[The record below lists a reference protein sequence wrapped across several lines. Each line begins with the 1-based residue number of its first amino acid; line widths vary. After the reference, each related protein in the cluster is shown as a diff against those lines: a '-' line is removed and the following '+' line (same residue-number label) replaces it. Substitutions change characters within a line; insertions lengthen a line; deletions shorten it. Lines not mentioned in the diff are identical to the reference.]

1 MNEMVGRSGG
11 DHVAIERLLAY
22 AHGESE
28 GDEAAAVLRH
38 GRACRECGDQL
49 AVMLALRE
57 IPAVTVAPTPTPTQP
72 TAWLTPGRLGALAAA
87 LVVALMLA
95 VVLSFSSLRGVGDD
109 PGAAVF
115 SDGDVALGAR
125 LATSAPP
132 DAMML
137 DFLFPEATLAV
148 QQEPG
153 ASFRLIVGRRYD
165 EAVQQLQPLHDAAPM
180 RGEVAAALGVARYLN
195 GDSGPD
201 VEALLRQGNALAADD
216 LRHLSAWYLGN
227 LYLRRGDLVQAR
239 VVLDELAEWP
249 DVPGESAAVLLR
261 RLDEENQ

>member
-22 AHGESE
+22 AHGESD

-38 GRACRECGDQL
+38 GRACRECGGQL

-57 IPAVTVAPTPTPTQP
+57 TPAVTVAPPQATP
-72 TAWLTPGRLGALAAA
+72 WLTPGRLGTLAAA
-87 LVVALMLA
+87 LVVALMLS
-95 VVLSFSSLRGVGDD
+95 VVLSSSLIRGGGDD

-115 SDGDVALGAR
+115 SAGDVALGAR
-125 LATSAPP
+125 LATDVPP

-148 QQEPG
+148 QREPG
-153 ASFRLIVGRRYD
+153 TSFGLIVGRRYD
-165 EAVQQLQPLHDAAPM
+165 EAVQQLQPLHDAGPL
-180 RGEVAAALGVARYLN
+180 RGEVAAVLGVARYLN
-195 GDSGPD
+195 GESGPE
-201 VEALLRQGNALAADD
+201 VEALLRQGHALAADD

-249 DVPGESAAVLLR
+249 DVPGESAAALLR
-261 RLDEENQ
+261 RLDEENR